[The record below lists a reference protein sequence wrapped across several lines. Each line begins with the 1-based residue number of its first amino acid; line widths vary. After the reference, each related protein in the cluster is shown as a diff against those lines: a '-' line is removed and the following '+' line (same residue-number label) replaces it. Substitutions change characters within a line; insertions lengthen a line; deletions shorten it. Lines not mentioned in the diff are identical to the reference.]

1 MQKATFYRV
10 KGGLLA
16 SNLPCFAT
24 QNTANCKAGG
34 NMLIINVLL
43 MA

>member
-16 SNLPCFAT
+16 FNLPCFAT
-24 QNTANCKAGG
+24 QNTVFCKAGG
-34 NMLIINVLL
+34 NMLIINMLL